1 MRSLS
6 ALLAV
11 TIVLIAGCRTGP
23 EKTAA
28 ETPKPAPIATPA
40 VEPAAKHNFD
50 RWEKEVAA
58 YEAHDKTNPPP
69 KDPIVFTGASMIR
82 KWTSLAQDFPGQPI
96 LNRGI
101 GGSEIVDI
109 THFADR
115 IIFPYQPR
123 MIFFRSG
130 GNDIHNG
137 KSVEK
142 VFEDYKEFVATVHA
156 KLPDVDIVFISL
168 SPSIARWEQH
178 DKEKQLNDLVRGFCA
193 TAPHLKYCEDYD
205 IVLGP
210 DGQPRPELFIA
221 DKQHLNAEGYKLL
234 AERVR
239 PFLP

>member
-178 DKEKQLNDLVRGFCA
+178 DKEKLLND
-193 TAPHLKYCEDYD
+193 
-205 IVLGP
+205 
-210 DGQPRPELFIA
+210 
-221 DKQHLNAEGYKLL
+221 
-234 AERVR
+234 
-239 PFLP
+239 

>member
-1 MRSLS
+1 MKSLS
-6 ALLAV
+6 ALLAAV
-11 TIVLIAGCRTGP
+11 IVLIAGCRTHP
-23 EKTAA
+23 AKTAA
-28 ETPKPAPIATPA
+28 EIPKPAPVAAPTAASPA
-40 VEPAAKHNFD
+40 PHNFD

-58 YEAHDKTNPPP
+58 YEAKDKTNPPP
-69 KDPIVFTGASMIR
+69 KDPLVFTGASMIR
-82 KWTSLAQDFPGQPI
+82 KWTSLAQDFPGQPV
-96 LNRGI
+96 LNRGV

-137 KSVEK
+137 KSVEQ
-142 VFEDYKEFVATVHA
+142 VFNDYKEFVATVHA
-156 KLPDVDIVFISL
+156 RLPETDIVFISL

-178 DKEKQLNDLVRGFCA
+178 DKEKQLNDLVKAFSLG
-193 TAPHLKYCEDYD
+193 TSNLKYCEDYD

-210 DGQPRPELFIA
+210 DGQPRPELFVA
-221 DKQHLNAEGYKLL
+221 DKQHFNAEGYKLL